1 MLLTEEENPWNIQS
15 LYDLQHFNC
24 PTCTYKNNQKQ
35 EFINHA
41 YEFHPESEY
50 FLKNIKDDSL
60 NDVDVSALEKVPKL
74 DADVFTGEFDIK
86 IAEEFDNDQDNLSA
100 CVIIDSLK
108 LDTYHCSICNSYF
121 CNQNAL
127 QLHNDTNHNKLIGNW
142 NESNETF
149 EVKNGD
155 CTKKLKCRDYKC
167 DSCGNIFARKENL
180 KKHIHIVHEGHK
192 DYKCEFCSDSFT
204 EASSLKRH
212 IQRIHD
218 GLDFKC
224 EHCGRSFSRAD
235 SLRSHVKRVHEKSPG
250 QCDHCGKEF
259 ENELKLKTH
268 VDNVHL
274 KKKVD
279 ESEMCQICNKLM
291 KKYRM
296 KVHMKRVHD
305 ETSPSQCDSCGKY
318 FKNKT
323 QLKDHVRIY
332 HKEQS
337 KEACVICGKIVV
349 KCYMKNHIKS
359 VHDKV
364 KDFQCATCGKSFSL
378 KSCLKK
384 HSIVHTGDKKEKC
397 PHCGKLFSLR
407 ANLSVHIK
415 RHVGIKD
422 QICTYCGKAF
432 TDVKSLRRHS
442 EIVHEGIKRFKCH
455 LCTNAYGQS
464 HELKKHL
471 ISFHKKIVPK
481 NRNIFE
487 LQNDKII

>member
-1 MLLTEEENPWNIQS
+1 MNEKNSKKFQNICYFGISHSGFPRSQEKRATQFQKKTILFFLPS
-15 LYDLQHFNC
+15 HRCQESFGTFKQLSEHKNKH
-24 PTCTYKNNQKQ
+24 TSYKAGSDK
-35 EFINHA
+35 
-41 YEFHPESEY
+41 
-50 FLKNIKDDSL
+50 IKCHL
-60 NDVDVSALEKVPKL
+60 CERFVGKV
-74 DADVFTGEFDIK
+74 
-86 IAEEFDNDQDNLSA
+86 
-100 CVIIDSLK
+100 
-108 LDTYHCSICNSYF
+108 
-121 CNQNAL
+121 
-127 QLHNDTNHNKLIGNW
+127 
-142 NESNETF
+142 
-149 EVKNGD
+149 
-155 CTKKLKCRDYKC
+155 
-167 DSCGNIFARKENL
+167 
-180 KKHIHIVHEGHK
+180 
-192 DYKCEFCSDSFT
+192 
-204 EASSLKRH
+204 
-212 IQRIHD
+212 
-218 GLDFKC
+218 
-224 EHCGRSFSRAD
+224 
-235 SLRSHVKRVHEKSPG
+235 SLRSHIKRMHEKSPG

-323 QLKDHVRIY
+323 KLKHHVRIY

-487 LQNDKII
+487 LQSDKII